1 MIMTKQGN
9 KNMSLRALLLIKI
22 FFAITA
28 SAPAYTPAGVEQRQ
42 AVVSSES
49 RLVFGLEGNWE
60 ASYTGDDFTTL
71 KAPYSD
77 PSGRKLILRRNIK
90 LSRSIMNDMTWHLY
104 FPGAE
109 HQVEIY
115 INEKFVGKYLGAMTP
130 FKVRIPEKM
139 IAGENNSLK
148 LIISPTANATGR
160 IQSRYIFAKKVYTG
174 LLRNLYLIGT
184 PSVWIEELNR
194 KIELKA
200 GGADISAEVNI
211 STGQVTDMLNAFISD
226 TLPDAGKPNS
236 VSVSIELID
245 VNEGLTVAEIPSR
258 TILLENE
265 RTISE
270 KFNLSMQAPKLWTP
284 ESPYLYS
291 LKAVISKNGRTIDEI
306 SKTVGFRSITTG
318 NGEIQ
323 LNGRPFALNA
333 VTYIEDYE
341 EGGQTLDYN
350 RMEKDIKNIKTL
362 GANTIRFKFN
372 PPHPYMLHLCDKY
385 GIFAMI
391 DLPAY
396 DVPVQL
402 IALDEI
408 KVQMSNLARQ
418 YLTAYDG
425 HPALFGWGVY
435 DGVPQDSRAEEKFS
449 SSIIKIFK
457 EASKAKIYKI
467 VSFGSDTL
475 LTKGFDLLGF
485 KDHKQKRPWQEI
497 ESRLTEL
504 KEQAGGL
511 PVFFSYGIPVQP
523 DNHNG
528 FSDPLSLE
536 FQAFYIKNS
545 WSIAKEL
552 GLAGNMINSYNDY
565 LLNHPLLITDNE
577 DQYLCATGLVSRDR
591 QQRLS
596 FKTLQSLFNME
607 KEPLLNAGSHSE
619 KTPVSYIIFGLLLL
633 VIIVVLSNSSR
644 RFREYL
650 FRSVLRPYNFYADIR
665 DQRIMSFLQT
675 LLLGI
680 VIAFSLGIFLSS
692 IFYYYRTDIISQYI
706 YIQLLTVNELRELFF
721 NLVWMPE
728 LSLLVIALLYLAMLF
743 IVSGIIKVF
752 AFFLRARIFFA
763 DAFTLSVWSAVP
775 MLLVLPIGIVL
786 IRVLVLSDALISIVL
801 LLFGII
807 CLWIFA
813 RLLKSNA
820 VVFDKPPMKVYL
832 TGVGVLAVVL
842 GVITGIY
849 QYQYSIFAYAEYFF
863 KIMV

>member
-1 MIMTKQGN
+1 
-9 KNMSLRALLLIKI
+9 
-22 FFAITA
+22 
-28 SAPAYTPAGVEQRQ
+28 
-42 AVVSSES
+42 
-49 RLVFGLEGNWE
+49 
-60 ASYTGDDFTTL
+60 
-71 KAPYSD
+71 
-77 PSGRKLILRRNIK
+77 
-90 LSRSIMNDMTWHLY
+90 
-104 FPGAE
+104 
-109 HQVEIY
+109 
-115 INEKFVGKYLGAMTP
+115 
-130 FKVRIPEKM
+130 
-139 IAGENNSLK
+139 
-148 LIISPTANATGR
+148 
-160 IQSRYIFAKKVYTG
+160 
-174 LLRNLYLIGT
+174 
-184 PSVWIEELNR
+184 
-194 KIELKA
+194 
-200 GGADISAEVNI
+200 
-211 STGQVTDMLNAFISD
+211 
-226 TLPDAGKPNS
+226 
-236 VSVSIELID
+236 
-245 VNEGLTVAEIPSR
+245 
-258 TILLENE
+258 
-265 RTISE
+265 
-270 KFNLSMQAPKLWTP
+270 
-284 ESPYLYS
+284 
-291 LKAVISKNGRTIDEI
+291 
-306 SKTVGFRSITTG
+306 
-318 NGEIQ
+318 
-323 LNGRPFALNA
+323 
-333 VTYIEDYE
+333 
-341 EGGQTLDYN
+341 
-350 RMEKDIKNIKTL
+350 
-362 GANTIRFKFN
+362 
-372 PPHPYMLHLCDKY
+372 
-385 GIFAMI
+385 
-391 DLPAY
+391 
-396 DVPVQL
+396 
-402 IALDEI
+402 
-408 KVQMSNLARQ
+408 
-418 YLTAYDG
+418 
-425 HPALFGWGVY
+425 
-435 DGVPQDSRAEEKFS
+435 
-449 SSIIKIFK
+449 
-457 EASKAKIYKI
+457 
-467 VSFGSDTL
+467 
-475 LTKGFDLLGF
+475 
-485 KDHKQKRPWQEI
+485 
-497 ESRLTEL
+497 TEL